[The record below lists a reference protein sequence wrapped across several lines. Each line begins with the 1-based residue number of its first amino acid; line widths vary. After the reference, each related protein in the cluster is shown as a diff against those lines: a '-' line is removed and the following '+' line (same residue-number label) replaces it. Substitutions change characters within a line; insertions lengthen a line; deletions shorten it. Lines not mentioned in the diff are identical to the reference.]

1 MLQILFA
8 GNAGHTLITRSF
20 ARQLGL
26 VDMHG
31 NPTQA
36 YSRTIRV
43 QGVVAGAFE
52 MIKTLNITYEIK
64 GRPHGLL
71 ALLTTPFVVGNKM
84 PIYPVT
90 CCNIWCLFVP
100 MAFQWLSDLLAR
112 HSIINTLS
120 VKCLCHAGKRMHVVA
135 GLTEARL
142 GCDLLIS
149 RREIADFESDGYR
162 LSAR

>member
-1 MLQILFA
+1 MSQISFA

-64 GRPHGLL
+64 GRPRGLL
-71 ALLTTPFVVGNKM
+71 ALLLMPFVIGTAM
-84 PIYPVT
+84 AISPVT
-90 CCNIWCLFVP
+90 CCSVWCLSVL
-100 MAFQWLSDLLAR
+100 MAFQWLADLLA
-112 HSIINTLS
+112 
-120 VKCLCHAGKRMHVVA
+120 G
-135 GLTEARL
+135 
-142 GCDLLIS
+142 
-149 RREIADFESDGYR
+149 
-162 LSAR
+162 

>member
-1 MLQILFA
+1 MLQILLA

-64 GRPHGLL
+64 GRPLGLL
-71 ALLTTPFVVGNKM
+71 ALSPMPFVVSFVVK
-84 PIYPVT
+84 YPYGLSPAAVHGVS
-90 CCNIWCLFVP
+90 CCLWPFNGCQTV
-100 MAFQWLSDLLAR
+100 WLAKAL
-112 HSIINTLS
+112 
-120 VKCLCHAGKRMHVVA
+120 
-135 GLTEARL
+135 
-142 GCDLLIS
+142 
-149 RREIADFESDGYR
+149 
-162 LSAR
+162 

>member
-1 MLQILFA
+1 MHCAASLTFLSGDVAQASLACA
-8 GNAGHTLITRSF
+8 GNAGHTLITISF

-64 GRPHGLL
+64 G
-71 ALLTTPFVVGNKM
+71 
-84 PIYPVT
+84 
-90 CCNIWCLFVP
+90 
-100 MAFQWLSDLLAR
+100 
-112 HSIINTLS
+112 
-120 VKCLCHAGKRMHVVA
+120 
-135 GLTEARL
+135 
-142 GCDLLIS
+142 
-149 RREIADFESDGYR
+149 DFK
-162 LSAR
+162 AC

>member
-1 MLQILFA
+1 MWHACHTCRTELLHRPACKGVMVDYSTSWQILLVTALISA
-8 GNAGHTLITRSF
+8 GNAGCTLITRSF

-64 GRPHGLL
+64 GELL
-71 ALLTTPFVVGNKM
+71 LGYDPAAAQHLAAAYYAISLQRLLPYTAPFAENSSPEV
-84 PIYPVT
+84 
-90 CCNIWCLFVP
+90 
-100 MAFQWLSDLLAR
+100 LL
-112 HSIINTLS
+112 
-120 VKCLCHAGKRMHVVA
+120 
-135 GLTEARL
+135 
-142 GCDLLIS
+142 
-149 RREIADFESDGYR
+149 
-162 LSAR
+162 

>member
-1 MLQILFA
+1 MLQVLFA
-8 GNAGHTLITRSF
+8 GNAGCTLITRSF

-71 ALLTTPFVVGNKM
+71 ALLPMPFVVGTKC
-84 PIYPVT
+84 PYALSPAAVYGVSL
-90 CCNIWCLFVP
+90 CSWLFNGSQTV
-100 MAFQWLSDLLAR
+100 
-112 HSIINTLS
+112 
-120 VKCLCHAGKRMHVVA
+120 G
-135 GLTEARL
+135 
-142 GCDLLIS
+142 
-149 RREIADFESDGYR
+149 
-162 LSAR
+162 

>member
-1 MLQILFA
+1 MLQVLFA

-52 MIKTLNITYEIK
+52 MIKTLNISYEIK
-64 GRPHGLL
+64 GRPHGLP
-71 ALLTTPFVVGNKM
+71 ALLRMPNCPYALSFAAVHGVSLCLWPFND
-84 PIYPVT
+84 
-90 CCNIWCLFVP
+90 C
-100 MAFQWLSDLLAR
+100 
-112 HSIINTLS
+112 
-120 VKCLCHAGKRMHVVA
+120 
-135 GLTEARL
+135 
-142 GCDLLIS
+142 
-149 RREIADFESDGYR
+149 
-162 LSAR
+162 

>member
-1 MLQILFA
+1 MSQISFA

-52 MIKTLNITYEIK
+52 IIKTLNISYEIK
-64 GRPHGLL
+64 GGPRGLL
-71 ALLTTPFVVGNKM
+71 ALLLMPFVIGTAM
-84 PIYPVT
+84 PICPVT
-90 CCNIWCLFVP
+90 CCSVWCLCLWPFNGW
-100 MAFQWLSDLLAR
+100 QTCWLA
-112 HSIINTLS
+112 
-120 VKCLCHAGKRMHVVA
+120 
-135 GLTEARL
+135 EAL
-142 GCDLLIS
+142 
-149 RREIADFESDGYR
+149 
-162 LSAR
+162 

>member
-1 MLQILFA
+1 MQCHRCFQYPITRSCTSQQLHNSLSWTLYV

-26 VDMHG
+26 VDMDG

-64 GRPHGLL
+64 GASLL
-71 ALLTTPFVVGNKM
+71 CTRDYT
-84 PIYPVT
+84 
-90 CCNIWCLFVP
+90 
-100 MAFQWLSDLLAR
+100 LAR
-112 HSIINTLS
+112 
-120 VKCLCHAGKRMHVVA
+120 V
-135 GLTEARL
+135 L
-142 GCDLLIS
+142 GCIVQLN
-149 RREIADFESDGYR
+149 R
-162 LSAR
+162 LCFIGCCH